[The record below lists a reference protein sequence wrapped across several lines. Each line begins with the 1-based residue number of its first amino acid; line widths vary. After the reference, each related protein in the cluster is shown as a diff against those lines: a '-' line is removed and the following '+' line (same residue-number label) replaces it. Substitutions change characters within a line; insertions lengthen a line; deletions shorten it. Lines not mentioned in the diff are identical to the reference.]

1 MRILPTLAISLI
13 VALVGCSTSTTT
25 ANSNPNKGLT
35 SSDIEQTV
43 KSRLASDQRTQ
54 DSKIDVSADA
64 DKNEVTLKGT
74 VYTEAARMRAVELA
88 KSVQPGVQV
97 VDKIDVKPGEMP
109 KTAYNDDLARE
120 ERAKAKTNNETIGD
134 TIDDAW
140 IHSKIAAKLISDS
153 ATPARKINIDVVNGV
168 VTLRG
173 TVDTPEA
180 KKQAEQIAK
189 DTDGVKKVSNMLKIG
204 VAKG

>member
-1 MRILPTLAISLI
+1 MRILPTLAVSLI

-25 ANSNPNKGLT
+25 ANSEPKKGP
-35 SSDIEQTV
+35 SNSDLEQSI
-43 KSRLASDQRTQ
+43 KSKLASDQRTQ

-74 VYTEAARMRAVELA
+74 AYTEAARMRAVDLA
-88 KSVQPGVQV
+88 KSAQPGLQV

-109 KTAYNDDLARE
+109 KSAYNEDMARD
-120 ERAKAKTNNETIGD
+120 ERAKAKANSEKIGD
-134 TIDDAW
+134 SINDAW
-140 IHSKIAAKLISDS
+140 IHSKIAAKLIGDS
-153 ATPARKINIDVVNGV
+153 ATTARKINIDVVNGV

-173 TVDTPEA
+173 TVDTTEA
-180 KKQAEQIAK
+180 KQEAGRIAK
-189 DTDGVKKVSNMLKIG
+189 DTDDVKSVNNMLKVG